1 MQYQLVF
8 DGFLCKEIKRVCG
21 AKYLILLMVLSR
33 WGSVHSRFGELG
45 TGAGLPAG
53 SSADAVQDAVRI
65 RQLLPWMG

>member
-1 MQYQLVF
+1 M
-8 DGFLCKEIKRVCG
+8 CG

-53 SSADAVQDAVRI
+53 SSADAVQDAVQDAVRI